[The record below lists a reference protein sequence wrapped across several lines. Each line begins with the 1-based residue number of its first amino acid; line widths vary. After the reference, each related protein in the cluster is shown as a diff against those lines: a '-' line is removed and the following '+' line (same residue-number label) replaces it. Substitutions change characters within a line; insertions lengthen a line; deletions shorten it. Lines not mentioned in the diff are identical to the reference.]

1 VLGALRDWL
10 RVVWACAAK
19 DLRSALTERSTMLQ
33 SVSLPIN
40 YLIMMSLFALSGS
53 AAPTAVIML
62 DHGRYAQQFLASMEH
77 SDSFRLRV
85 ESAGQARAQ
94 LHQGTL
100 VAAVTIPANFD
111 RAVAANQPVQVP
123 MQVNNL
129 DEDLTDDVHRAI
141 RLSVT
146 TFYARTDPKLVSII
160 TNEQDAYRSDTG
172 YIPFLAISITVIALM
187 VSGLLQAGNAA
198 AREFEK
204 GTIKELLLAPARPWT
219 ILIGRMLG
227 AFLISLPAGVIV
239 VTVVIIVVG
248 GHPADILLVTGVCL
262 LTLAVFVA
270 AGTAFGLIIRDR
282 SAFTI
287 LTRAIPVPLFF
298 LSGVFSPLTFQTRAV
313 YDAGVGLPVHYA
325 VVLEQLAFKGFRT
338 GTLSPAV
345 DALVLAGYFA
355 AFAGL
360 AVLALRFTSMNAGAR
375 RWMPRL
381 PRLPRARRGTA

>member
-1 VLGALRDWL
+1 VLSGFRSL
-10 RVVWACAAK
+10 RVIWACAIK
-19 DLRSALTERSTMLQ
+19 DVRSAATERSTMLQ

-53 AAPTAVIML
+53 AAPTAVVML
-62 DHGRYAQQFLASMEH
+62 DHGRYAQQFLTSMRQ
-77 SDSFRLRV
+77 SDSFRLHV
-85 ESAGQARAQ
+85 ASAAQASAQ
-94 LHQGTL
+94 LRQGTL
-100 VAAVTIPANFD
+100 VAVVTIPADFD
-111 RAVAANQPVQVP
+111 QSVARNQAVQVP

-146 TFYARTDPKLVSII
+146 TFYARTDARLVPII
-160 TNEQDAYRSDTG
+160 TREHDAYRGDTG

-204 GTIKELLLAPARPWT
+204 GTIKELLLAPARPWAM
-219 ILIGRMLG
+219 LVGRMLG
-227 AFLISLPAGVIV
+227 AFLIALPAAVIV
-239 VTVVIIVVG
+239 VSVVAVVVG
-248 GHPADILLVTGVCL
+248 GHPVDLLLVVGVCL

-313 YDAGVGLPVHYA
+313 QALGVGLPVHYA

-338 GTLSPAV
+338 GTLSPGT

-355 AFAGL
+355 AFLLLAG
-360 AVLALRFTSMNAGAR
+360 VALKFSGLNSGVK
-375 RWMPRL
+375 RWL
-381 PRLPRARRGTA
+381 PRRARAEGEAG

>member
-1 VLGALRDWL
+1 MLRAVQAWL
-10 RVVWACAAK
+10 RVIWACAAK
-19 DLRSALTERSTMLQ
+19 DVRSALTERSTMIQ

-53 AAPTAVIML
+53 AAPTAVVLL
-62 DHGRYAQQFLASMEH
+62 DHGHYAQQFVASMQR

-85 ESAGQARAQ
+85 ETPAQASAQM
-94 LHQGTL
+94 HEGTL
-100 VAAVTIPANFD
+100 VAVVTVPANFD
-111 RAVAANQPVQVP
+111 RAVARQQPVRVS

-146 TFYARTDPKLVSII
+146 SFYARTDPKQVSIV
-160 TNEQDAYRSDTG
+160 TSEQDAYPSDTG

-204 GTIKELLLAPARPWT
+204 GTIKELLLAPARPWAM
-219 ILIGRMLG
+219 LIGRMLG
-227 AFLISLPAGVIV
+227 AFLISLPAGIIVVGV
-239 VTVVIIVVG
+239 VTVVIG
-248 GHPADILLVTGVCL
+248 GRPADILLVAGVCL

-270 AGTAFGLIIRDR
+270 AGTAFGLLIRDR

-287 LTRAIPVPLFF
+287 LTRAVPVPLFF

-313 YDAGVGLPVHYA
+313 YDIGVALPVHYA
-325 VVLEQLAFKGFRT
+325 VVLQQLAFKGFRT
-338 GTLSPAV
+338 GTLSPGI
-345 DALVLAGYFA
+345 DALVLAGYVA
-355 AFAGL
+355 AFVLL
-360 AVLALRFTSMNAGAR
+360 AVVALRLTTMQRSTR
-375 RWMPRL
+375 RWL
-381 PRLPRARRGTA
+381 PRLAGRRG

>member
-1 VLGALRDWL
+1 MLRGIRYWL
-10 RVVWACAAK
+10 QVIWACAVK
-19 DLRSALTERSTMLQ
+19 DVRSAMTERSTMIQ

-53 AAPTAVIML
+53 AAPTAVVLL
-62 DHGRYAQQFLASMEH
+62 DHGRYAQQFVASMEK

-85 ESAGQARAQ
+85 ETAAQASAQ
-94 LHQGTL
+94 LHGGTL
-100 VAAVTIPANFD
+100 VAVVTVPANFD
-111 RAVAANQPVQVP
+111 RAVARQQPVQVS

-129 DEDLTDDVHRAI
+129 DEDLTDDVHRAV

-146 TFYARTDPKLVSII
+146 TFYARTDPKQVSIV
-160 TNEQDAYRSDTG
+160 TREQDAYPADTG

-204 GTIKELLLAPARPWT
+204 GTIKELLLAPTRPWA

-239 VTVVIIVVG
+239 VGVVIAVVG
-248 GHPADILLVTGVCL
+248 GRPADILLVAGVCL

-270 AGTAFGLIIRDR
+270 AGTAFGLLIRDR

-313 YDAGVGLPVHYA
+313 YDIGVGLPVHYA

-338 GTLSPAV
+338 GTLSPGI
-345 DALVLAGYFA
+345 DALVLVGYVA
-355 AFAGL
+355 AFVLL
-360 AVLALRFTSMNAGAR
+360 AAVALRLTTVQRTTR
-375 RWMPRL
+375 RWWPRL
-381 PRLPRARRGTA
+381 GRSQSGPR

>member
-1 VLGALRDWL
+1 MLQAFRLWL
-10 RVVWACAAK
+10 QVVWACAVK
-19 DLRSALTERSTMLQ
+19 DVRSALTERMTMLQ

-53 AAPTAVIML
+53 AAPTAVVML
-62 DHGRYAQQFLASMEH
+62 DHGRYAQQFLASMER
-77 SDSFRLRV
+77 SDSFRLNV
-85 ESAGQARAQ
+85 ETAQQASSQ
-94 LHQGTL
+94 MHQGTL
-100 VAAVTIPANFD
+100 VAVVTIPANFD
-111 RAVAANQPVQVP
+111 RAVARNQPVQVP

-146 TFYARTDPKLVSII
+146 TFYARTDPKLVGII
-160 TNEQDAYRSDTG
+160 TSEQDQYRHDTD

-219 ILIGRMLG
+219 ILVGRMLG
-227 AFLISLPAGVIV
+227 AFLISLPAAVIV
-239 VTVVIIVVG
+239 VSVVVVVIG
-248 GHPADILLVTGVCL
+248 GHPADLLLVVGVCL

-287 LTRAIPVPLFF
+287 LTRAVPVPLFF
-298 LSGVFSPLTFQTRAV
+298 LSGVFAPLSFQTGAV
-313 YDAGVGLPVHYA
+313 QALGIGLPIHYA
-325 VVLEQLAFKGFRT
+325 IVLEQLAFKGFRT
-338 GTLSPAV
+338 STLSPGT
-345 DALVLAGYFA
+345 DALVLAAYVA
-355 AFAGL
+355 AFLLL
-360 AVLALRFTSMNAGAR
+360 AVAALRFSNLNSGVK
-375 RWMPRL
+375 RWL
-381 PRLPRARRGTA
+381 PRRVRAGGTK